1 MAQKPQKVQSN
12 PPAARLEKRRPPDFV
27 CRARKRDRFGQ
38 PTRFY
43 QHIGVAWSI
52 QVTDQKTGEISNG
65 FAVKLE
71 AMPTQ
76 FDGSFVLLPPL
87 KNAQADAEAELE
99 EQH

>member
-1 MAQKPQKVQSN
+1 MAQKPQKAQSN
-12 PPAARLEKRRPPDFV
+12 PPAQRLDKRRPPDFV
-27 CRARKRDRFGQ
+27 CRARKMDQFGR

-43 QHIGVAWSI
+43 QHIGVAWAI
-52 QVTDQKTGEISNG
+52 QIEDKKTGEIGDG

-76 FDGSFVLLPPL
+76 FDGSFVML
-87 KNAQADAEAELE
+87 KPKPKANAEPDAELE

>member
-1 MAQKPQKVQSN
+1 MAQKPQKVQS
-12 PPAARLEKRRPPDFV
+12 PSAPRQDKRRPLDFV

-52 QVTDQKTGEISNG
+52 QVTDKETGEVSNG

-76 FDGSFVLLPPL
+76 FDGSFVLLPP
-87 KNAQADAEAELE
+87 KPNASAETEAELE

>member
-1 MAQKPQKVQSN
+1 MAQKPQKAQSS
-12 PPAARLEKRRPPDFV
+12 PPAPRTDKRRPPDFV
-27 CRARKRDRFGQ
+27 CRARKKDQYGR

-43 QHIGVAWSI
+43 QHIGVAWGI
-52 QVTDQKTGEISNG
+52 QVTDKETGEVSDG

-76 FDGSFVLLPPL
+76 FDGSFVLLKRKDKP
-87 KNAQADAEAELE
+87 AEVDAELE